1 MCAHADH
8 MCIQGLNTGLLSVA
22 CHTLRTLVFM
32 LLNVLR
38 DFFLPNKHFWAN
50 YEMCERGLGKLD
62 YCFLCAGHGFRG
74 IDVGSCAPVC
84 KGHHFPNPCPLGVR
98 ERQRAASWLNS
109 CRRVGHPT
117 WCLSSLFRKGQCRI
131 LLPALQSSGREILA
145 VHRAWRWPVKG
156 DLTLCLWEDE
166 SYLMAMN
173 W

>member
-8 MCIQGLNTGLLSVA
+8 MCIQGLDTGLLSVA

-32 LLNVLR
+32 LLNTLR
-38 DFFLPNKHFWAN
+38 DFFCQISIF
-50 YEMCERGLGKLD
+50 GLIMRRVREDWGNWSSASSVLGH
-62 YCFLCAGHGFRG
+62 CFGG

-84 KGHHFPNPCPLGVR
+84 KGHHFPIPSPLGVR

-109 CRRVGHPT
+109 SRRVGHPT

-131 LLPALQSSGREILA
+131 LLPALPGFLYLNSEVR
-145 VHRAWRWPVKG
+145 RAWRWPVKG
-156 DLTLCLWEDE
+156 DLTLFLWEDE
-166 SYLMAMN
+166 RYLMAMN